1 MMTADIYVKTAL
13 GLQEVSS
20 RKMKLPNRLRLML
33 ILVDGSRSMTKLREE
48 GKRVGAP
55 DDFVEQLAALDL
67 VAPAGGVAT
76 VTPSAAIAVTAAE
89 ASGTVAAVAAPLGEY
104 ERFRA
109 AKDFMNVT
117 VVDALGIKSFFF
129 TLKLEKSS
137 TLADLAALLPDYN
150 KGLAKS
156 MGAEGAQVMVERVE
170 SLLR

>member
-33 ILVDGSRSMTKLREE
+33 ILVDGSRPMAKLREE

-55 DDFVEQLAALDL
+55 DDFVEQLTALDL
-67 VAPAGGVAT
+67 VVPAGGIVAVTSPT
-76 VTPSAAIAVTAAE
+76 VIAVPTVE
-89 ASGTVAAVAAPLGEY
+89 ASGTVTAAESPGGEY

-109 AKDFMNVT
+109 AKDFMNT
-117 VVDALGIKSFFF
+117 TAVDAMGIKSFFF
-129 TLKLEKSS
+129 TLKLERSS